1 MKYLITES
9 QYNKAID
16 RFITYQFEPHK
27 EFTMKN
33 DVGSIFWIKDGEAV
47 AEITSSGRFWVRFD
61 IWNFI
66 SNMFSLENS
75 EVESVIRKWLEE
87 HYKLGGLRISRHN
100 SRFGIEPDDDP
111 F

>member
-27 EFTMKN
+27 EFITKK

-61 IWNFI
+61 IWNLI
-66 SNMFSLENS
+66 YNMFSLENS
-75 EVESVIRKWLEE
+75 EVESVIRKWLEKN
-87 HYKLGGLRISRHN
+87 YK
-100 SRFGIEPDDDP
+100 
-111 F
+111 